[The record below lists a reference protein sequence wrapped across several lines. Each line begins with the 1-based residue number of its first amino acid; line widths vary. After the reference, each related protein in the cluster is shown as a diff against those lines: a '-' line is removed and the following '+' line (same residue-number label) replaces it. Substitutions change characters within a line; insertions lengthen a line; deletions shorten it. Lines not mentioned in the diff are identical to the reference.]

1 LERQA
6 ALLKV
11 KLEHIIKLWRAK
23 AIREKEEIK
32 QTKQEKK

>member
-11 KLEHIIKLWRAK
+11 KLEHTLKAWKAK
-23 AIREKEEIK
+23 AIRDKEEIK
-32 QTKQEKK
+32 QKKQEKK